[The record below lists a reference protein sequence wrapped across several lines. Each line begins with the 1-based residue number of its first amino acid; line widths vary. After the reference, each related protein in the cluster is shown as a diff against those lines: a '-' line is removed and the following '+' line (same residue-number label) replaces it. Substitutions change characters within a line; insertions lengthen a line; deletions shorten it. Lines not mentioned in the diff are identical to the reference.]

1 MDGKLSASRQPHEA
15 AKRIRKIHKYA
26 YLFAPLVL
34 MLADYAAVLCAEGVS
49 FALRNYFVRNHG
61 ELYISK
67 FHFYVIAP
75 VIYFVYLHLCDLYTR
90 KMQFWRIIAGIFRAN
105 LYAILTGIFILY
117 VVQKA
122 STTSRLYM
130 GMLWVFGFFFIVL
143 FRFILKK
150 IFDRFHL
157 FEEPVLLMGAGLT
170 AQILLSHI
178 KEDIG
183 LNYRFIGYLEDNVPN
198 AEVAAQLPQL
208 GKFADAADVIK
219 KTGVKNVLVM
229 APGLEQRRLQDI
241 VYEIQPLVS
250 NVGFIPDMGTMPLSN
265 MEAESLI
272 DGHMMMFSVRNNLRS
287 RANRLLKQVFDWCLT
302 LVGTVCISPFLLLI
316 GLWIHYDSP
325 GPILFKH
332 RRIGKGGKEFYCYKF
347 RTMCM
352 DSKEKLEELLE
363 TNPEAKKEWAEY
375 FKLKYDPRVTRS
387 GNFLRSTS
395 LDELPQI
402 FNVLKGEMSLVG
414 PRPIIKEE
422 IHYYGKYIDDYYMVQ
437 PGITGLWQ
445 TSGRSDTGYEQRVQ
459 MDTWYVRNWDF
470 WFDVVLLWRTMK
482 VVIQRKG
489 AY

>member
-1 MDGKLSASRQPHEA
+1 MDGKLSASRQQQQT
-15 AKRIRKIHKYA
+15 AKRIKKIHKYA

-198 AEVAAQLPQL
+198 EEVAAQLPRL
-208 GKFADAADVIK
+208 GRFADAVDVVK

-363 TNPEAKKEWAEY
+363 TNPEAKKEWAAN
-375 FKLKYDPRVTRS
+375 FKLKHDPRVTRS

>member
-15 AKRIRKIHKYA
+15 AKRIKKIHKYA

-198 AEVAAQLPQL
+198 AEVAAQLPRL
-208 GKFADAADVIK
+208 GVFADAVDVIK

-241 VYEIQPLVS
+241 VYEIQPLVN

-272 DGHMMMFSVRNNLRS
+272 DGHMMVFSVRNNLRS
-287 RANRLLKQVFDWCLT
+287 RTNRLLKQVFDWCLT

-316 GLWIHYDSP
+316 GLWIYYDSP
-325 GPILFKH
+325 GPVIFKH

-352 DSKEKLEELLE
+352 DSKEKLKKLLE
-363 TNPEAKKEWAEY
+363 MNPEAKKEWTEN
-375 FKLKYDPRVTRS
+375 FKLKHDPRVTRS
-387 GNFLRSTS
+387 GSFLRSTS

-470 WFDVVLLWRTMK
+470 WFDVVLLWRTLK

>member
-15 AKRIRKIHKYA
+15 AKRIKKIHKYA

-150 IFDRFHL
+150 IFDRYHL

-198 AEVAAQLPQL
+198 AEVAAQLPRL
-208 GKFADAADVIK
+208 GKFADAVDVVK

-363 TNPEAKKEWAEY
+363 TNPEAKKEWAEN
-375 FKLKYDPRVTRS
+375 FKLKHDPRVTRS

-414 PRPIIKEE
+414 PRPIIEEE

-470 WFDVVLLWRTMK
+470 WFDVVLLWRTLK